1 MGDVRRSQASTSVE
15 VESGGI
21 DTRSSLKE
29 PDRTVS
35 DSATETRRAGSNEPE
50 SLVDTEETL
59 GLMFTRL
66 VAILDNPPDDDTF
79 VELTAIYDNV
89 AYIFLYLESNEAHI
103 DYHRLLPWRERFFD
117 DSSLDRRIREALGHL
132 RCSDEEA
139 EQARRAYLSHLQ
151 DREESKSEEL
161 DDQLLALQRCAKEV
175 LASVED
181 DQRRLLGR
189 LGIGSSE
196 GRPWPRFYRFMSGTD
211 NAATRCKL
219 NQVWL
224 RTRDAKLTSLIDIV
238 NDMARTRRERAAKRG
253 FDTVL
258 CETLTRCRLSESAA
272 SDFIDDYLSHAIGS
286 HEKLEAD
293 IRHALGTT
301 EGGVADHFGRY
312 MHTIAGNEVIP
323 LFDLDT
329 CLEFIF
335 HVATV
340 TFGLKFSEIASG
352 SEHVVRFQVHDAD
365 RMLGVIN
372 FDLWNTQGT
381 PKAYNSTRGIRNRT
395 EWSNLVQ
402 HPIAYVSCR
411 FVRSQDGSSR
421 INLQNVHSLFHEFGH
436 ALNHLLIRRRLP
448 TRSGL
453 DFLPLERLEN
463 LSMWFEKWVYH
474 PDFTKRVAETPE
486 TARRIS
492 TAQRV
497 KLLEYRRTHL
507 ERGVTAALD
516 FELHRDRAVGIRGAF
531 ESLDRRFNLQ
541 RYCSLGDF
549 PAYFTWPMFQA
560 HPGANFAYLWGSA
573 DSCEKFAPFLL
584 DPISRTSPP
593 DDARQ
598 LFADSFDFDLPSRR
612 PAPAAIFSFYDVSR
626 VGVS

>member
-1 MGDVRRSQASTSVE
+1 MGDVHRAQAESTVEGGSDESDTSSIDKRPDQSVL
-15 VESGGI
+15 
-21 DTRSSLKE
+21 TSL
-29 PDRTVS
+29 S
-35 DSATETRRAGSNEPE
+35 ETRRTGCDEPE

-59 GLMFTRL
+59 SLMFMRL
-66 VAILDNPPDDDTF
+66 SALLDSPLTDHTF

-103 DYHRLLPWRERFFD
+103 DYRRLLSWRSRFFD
-117 DSSLDRRIREALGHL
+117 NSSLDSRVCEALGNL
-132 RCSDEEA
+132 RCLDAEV
-139 EQARRAYLSHLQ
+139 EQARQAYLSHLQ
-151 DREESKSEEL
+151 SREASKSEEL
-161 DDQLLALQRCAKEV
+161 DDRLVALQQNAKEV

-181 DQRRLLGR
+181 DHQRLLVR

-196 GRPWPRFYRFMSGTD
+196 VRAWPQFYRLMSSTD
-211 NAATRCKL
+211 SAATRCKL

-224 RTRDAKLTSLIDIV
+224 RTRDAKLASLVDLV
-238 NDMARTRRERAAKRG
+238 NQMMRTRRERAAKNG

-272 SDFIDDYLSHAIGS
+272 SEFIDEYLSYAIAN
-286 HEKLEAD
+286 HQKLDAE
-293 IRHALGTT
+293 IRDALATA
-301 EGGVADHFGRY
+301 EGGVSDHFGCY
-312 MHTIAGNEVIP
+312 VQTVAGSEAIP
-323 LFDLDT
+323 LFDLGA

-335 HVATV
+335 RVATV

-352 SEHVVRFQVHDAD
+352 SEHVVRFQVYDD
-365 RMLGVIN
+365 GRMLGVIN
-372 FDLWNTQGT
+372 FDLWNTQST

-411 FVRSQDGSSR
+411 FVRSQDGPSR

-463 LSMWFEKWVYH
+463 LSMWFEKWIYN
-474 PDFTKRVAETPE
+474 PDFTKHVAETPDA
-486 TARRIS
+486 ARRIS

-516 FELHRDRAVGIRGAF
+516 FEVHRGDGLGIRGAF
-531 ESLDRRFNLQ
+531 ENLDRRFGLQ
-541 RYCSLGDF
+541 RYCNLGDF

-573 DSCEKFAPFLL
+573 DSCEKFMPFMSSS
-584 DPISRTSPP
+584 ISRSGSPNEV
-593 DDARQ
+593 RKM
-598 LFADSFDFDLPSRR
+598 FADSFDFDLPSRQ
-612 PAPAAIFSFYDVSR
+612 PDPAAIFSFYDVSR
-626 VGVS
+626 VGV